1 MEDKVAEYSGAA
13 QYRLASNYRD
23 PKFLLGRVVDKL
35 LCCVILI
42 ILYNG
47 LGRNTSPDNLINV
60 SSLLY
65 MYTVL
70 PGFAAISYMPGL
82 VLERPL
88 YVRCADLL
96 HLECL
101 HAPYDL
107 HAKAELCKAA
117 SGVNLHSAAGNC
129 SHLLHARLCPGA
141 ASLCQVLSCCADELL
156 LCNPSMLCPG
166 HGSVNESYCSR
177 HLLQARPCPGL
188 SPLSLTLGM
197 R

>member
-1 MEDKVAEYSGAA
+1 M

-96 HLECL
+96 HPVCL
-101 HAPYDL
+101 HAL
-107 HAKAELCKAA
+107 VI
-117 SGVNLHSAAGNC
+117 SWQRRN
-129 SHLLHARLCPGA
+129 
-141 ASLCQVLSCCADELL
+141 
-156 LCNPSMLCPG
+156 
-166 HGSVNESYCSR
+166 
-177 HLLQARPCPGL
+177 
-188 SPLSLTLGM
+188 
-197 R
+197 

>member
-1 MEDKVAEYSGAA
+1 MWAGLKAAVPGAGKRAGHSPVGTEDKAAKCSGAV
-13 QYRLASNYRD
+13 QYRLVSNYRD

-88 YVRCADLL
+88 YVRCAD
-96 HLECL
+96 
-101 HAPYDL
+101 AT
-107 HAKAELCKAA
+107 
-117 SGVNLHSAAGNC
+117 SSVSV
-129 SHLLHARLCPGA
+129 CP
-141 ASLCQVLSCCADELL
+141 L
-156 LCNPSMLCPG
+156 
-166 HGSVNESYCSR
+166 
-177 HLLQARPCPGL
+177 
-188 SPLSLTLGM
+188 
-197 R
+197 